1 MIDLGSRSDHISF
14 SIVDSMLSH
23 KAWLLQD
30 AIPIISIDR
39 DTFVLMKQ
47 RAFVKD
53 DFTRE
58 RGDELL

>member
-1 MIDLGSRSDHISF
+1 
-14 SIVDSMLSH
+14 MLSH